1 MTERQEDPLLEH
13 EYDGIREYDNPCPAW
28 WHVIFLGTVVFSILY
43 FVFFHVGPSMGT
55 NGWTLDEAY
64 SDDVADN
71 LKLQFKDLGDLKV
84 DEPTVLK
91 YMNEPDWLAI
101 GAAVFKTNCKSC
113 HGADGSGLIGPNL
126 TDDYYKNVKQLI
138 DVAHVIENGAANGSM
153 PAWKNRLHP
162 NETVM
167 VSAYV
172 AKLRGQN
179 LTGPRGTEGSAI
191 PPWPAAPATAA
202 PAEKKV
208 KQVETPSR
216 PVGTE
221 SQPT

>member
-1 MTERQEDPLLEH
+1 MAQRPKDALLDH
-13 EYDGIREYDNPCPAW
+13 EYDGIREYDNPTPAW
-28 WHVIFLGTVVFSILY
+28 WHAIFLGTIAFSVLY
-43 FVFFHVGPSMGT
+43 FVFFHIGPSAGT
-55 NGWTLDEAY
+55 NGWTPEEALEEAT
-64 SDDVADN
+64 ADN
-71 LKLQFKDLGDLKV
+71 LKLQFKDLGDLQV

-113 HGADGSGLIGPNL
+113 HGADGSGLVGPNL
-126 TDDYYKNVKQLI
+126 TDEYYKNVKQLI

-191 PPWPAAPATAA
+191 PPWPAVPATAA

-208 KQVETPSR
+208 K
-216 PVGTE
+216 
-221 SQPT
+221 